1 MHWNLPGNP
10 AAFGQREGR
19 INRFGSFALRQTLA
33 KGEKPSPDF
42 SWTKKFQK
50 PPENDCE
57 GMIPRWLPPPEGS
70 EGPDRRI
77 ERIVPFFPLSRE
89 HLWLADLIKL
99 QGIYR
104 MVIGQPRQEE
114 LLSLIRSLS
123 PEEQEKIRELIISLA
138 PACPLDGEPLQE

>member
-1 MHWNLPGNP
+1 MV
-10 AAFGQREGR
+10 
-19 INRFGSFALRQTLA
+19 
-33 KGEKPSPDF
+33 
-42 SWTKKFQK
+42 
-50 PPENDCE
+50 
-57 GMIPRWLPPPEGS
+57 PRWLPPSDGPD
-70 EGPDRRI
+70 GPDRRI

-114 LLSLIRSLS
+114 LLSLIRNLS
-123 PEEQEKIRELIISLA
+123 SKKQNEITKLIISLA